1 MRLIDADALMRAMY
15 EREFET
21 DGDAMWQSGC
31 WVRYRAIE
39 EVVKKQPTIEPQPE
53 ISLDE
58 SCTDC
63 PLYDKD
69 RHSCPRFNK
78 VIPETLRELQSE
90 QPEQKLWKERYEDLL
105 EYFHGEDIILKDRK
119 EFKAWLERCL
129 WHVRECDKLARQ
141 LEAQPEII
149 RCRECQ
155 HWKQGELV
163 DKCGLLYCYADAD
176 CYCAW
181 AVRERRQDDGRS

>member
-1 MRLIDADALMRAMY
+1 MNDLISRQAAIDAVAEGLKRTFVEYRDAAEKML
-15 EREFET
+15 
-21 DGDAMWQSGC
+21 
-31 WVRYRAIE
+31 
-39 EVVKKQPTIEPQPE
+39 
-53 ISLDE
+53 
-58 SCTDC
+58 
-63 PLYDKD
+63 
-69 RHSCPRFNK
+69 NK
-78 VIPETLRELQSE
+78 VPSA

-105 EYFHGEDIILKDRK
+105 EYFHDENIILKDRK
-119 EFKAWLERCL
+119 EFKAWLERGR
-129 WHVRECDKLARQ
+129 WHVLECDKLARQ

-163 DKCGLLYCYADAD
+163 DKCGLLDCYADAD